1 MNCDD
6 KKLPAI
12 VGRFGGK
19 SRLKKEIVDNYFIKD
34 YQNKIYVEPFVGGGS
49 IFFYKDKS
57 KEEIINDIDN
67 NIIIIYKGVKKYNSD
82 KIENIV
88 NNKYTKNEF
97 EIIKNYKPKNNF
109 ERFIKTF
116 ILFRT
121 SFYAQL
127 KSYSSGRKNIN
138 KNLDCYK
145 ERMKKVKIYNKDYK
159 YIIDKFDS
167 ADTFFYLDPP
177 YEKSE
182 GLYENFNLPIKD
194 LFNIL
199 DNIKGKF
206 LLSYNYS
213 EEAIKLFKNYN
224 IKIVETFYQNFE
236 TSKIKK
242 ADRIVKE
249 LLIYNYNI

>member
-1 MNCDD
+1 MNCDE

-19 SRLKKEIVDNYFIKD
+19 SRLKKEIVDNYFIKN
-34 YQNKIYVEPFVGGGS
+34 YQNMIYVEPFVGGGS

-57 KEEIINDIDN
+57 KEEIINDKDN
-67 NIIIIYKGVKKYNSD
+67 NIIIIYRGIKKYNSD
-82 KIENIV
+82 IIENII
-88 NNKYTKNEF
+88 NNTYTKKEF
-97 EIIKNYKPKNNF
+97 EIVRDYEPKNSF
-109 ERFIKTF
+109 EKFIKTF

-121 SFYAQL
+121 SFYALL
-127 KSYSSGRKNIN
+127 KSYSNRSKISA
-138 KNLDCYK
+138 NLNCYK

-167 ADTFFYLDPP
+167 PNTFFYLDPP
-177 YEKSE
+177 YEKSK
-182 GLYENFNLPIKD
+182 GLYENFNLPIVD
-194 LFNIL
+194 MFNIL
-199 DNIKGKF
+199 SNIKGKF

-224 IKIVETFYQNFE
+224 IKIIDTTYQNFE

-249 LLIYNYNI
+249 ILIYNYDV